1 MKLLEERIL
10 KDGRALNEDVL
21 KVDGFLNHQMDIE
34 LFNEMGKEW
43 YRLFQDEQVNK
54 ILTIEA
60 SGIGMACVA
69 AQYFHCPVVFA
80 KKSKTRNLS
89 GEFYTTQVASF
100 THGVVNHVIVAKP
113 YLNPEDRV
121 LIIDDFLAN
130 GCALNGLIELVE
142 ESGATVEGIGIAVE
156 KGFQHGGDKLR
167 EQGYHLESL
176 AILESMDPNTGEV
189 IFRENA

>member
-69 AQYFHCPVVFA
+69 AQYFHCPGGLRQ
-80 KKSKTRNLS
+80 KEQDPEPER
-89 GEFYTTQVASF
+89 
-100 THGVVNHVIVAKP
+100 GVLHHP
-113 YLNPEDRV
+113 
-121 LIIDDFLAN
+121 
-130 GCALNGLIELVE
+130 GGLLYPRC
-142 ESGATVEGIGIAVE
+142 GQPCHRG
-156 KGFQHGGDKLR
+156 
-167 EQGYHLESL
+167 
-176 AILESMDPNTGEV
+176 
-189 IFRENA
+189 